1 MAAFLLVT
9 TEGKRMG
16 RKFKVYL
23 DSGANIHSRYE
34 ATVDLEDLGLESE
47 EWDDMS
53 DEERQE
59 IMREVAWER
68 MEWGFEEITEKD

>member
-1 MAAFLLVT
+1 
-9 TEGKRMG
+9 MG

-53 DEERQE
+53 DEEQQE
-59 IMREVAWER
+59 IMREFAWER

>member
-1 MAAFLLVT
+1 
-9 TEGKRMG
+9 MG

-34 ATVDLEDLGLESE
+34 TEVDLEDFGIESQ

-53 DEERQE
+53 DEEQQE
-59 IMREVAWER
+59 TMREVAWER
-68 MEWGFEEITEKD
+68 AEWGWEEIK

>member
-1 MAAFLLVT
+1 
-9 TEGKRMG
+9 MG

-23 DSGANIHSRYE
+23 DSGANIHSKYE
-34 ATVDLEDLGLESE
+34 TEVDLEDFDIESD

-53 DEERQE
+53 EEEQQE

-68 MEWGFEEITEKD
+68 AEWGWEEIE

>member
-1 MAAFLLVT
+1 
-9 TEGKRMG
+9 MG

-34 ATVDLEDLGLESE
+34 TEVDLEDFGIESD

-53 DEERQE
+53 EEEQQE
-59 IMREVAWER
+59 TMREVAWER
-68 MEWGFEEITEKD
+68 AEWGWEEIK

>member
-1 MAAFLLVT
+1 
-9 TEGKRMG
+9 MG

-34 ATVDLEDLGLESE
+34 TEVDLDDFGIESQ

-53 DEERQE
+53 EEEQQE
-59 IMREVAWER
+59 TMREVAWER
-68 MEWGFEEITEKD
+68 AEWGWEEIK